1 MVVESSRTNIRCD
14 DGTIKI
20 QLDSYITSSDDLD
33 EITGCAPSSRA
44 LNVLNGDIWLLMD
57 DMLWHRYKSTE
68 TREAVV

>member
-20 QLDSYITSSDDLD
+20 QLECFITRTDDLD

-44 LNVLNGDIWLLMD
+44 LNTTNGEIWVLMD
-57 DMLWHRYKSTE
+57 DMLWYKYKSNE
-68 TREAVV
+68 TREAII